1 MSSGTELATLGRLF
15 TGVVQAIKGRGWFGT
30 TGPTATTPGYAVTV
44 ISNRTATV
52 LDASRALAG
61 SPVGRHL
68 SSTIREG

>member
-30 TGPTATTPGYAVTV
+30 TVTATTPGYAVTV